1 TLSVCPSFPTRRS
14 SDLPLVGDVTEV
26 VRGLADQEFPPVR
39 DVPQTKLKSGAD
51 LVLYVSDEGRKQPLL
66 ATWLYGLGRAAAFPF
81 DPMAPEAGGWSAW
94 PGFAKL
100 WSQLVRWAIREEAP
114 WEIKQAVRFR
124 DRRIPQPVDRR
135 AHRPSRSAT
144 GHAPSARLAAGAIGP
159 GLADRRHRA
168 AHAFRGRRQARARE
182 VNRSHAHRPDSGSAR
197 QLCVPRHRR

>member
-81 DPMAPEAGGWSAW
+81 DPMRSEEHTSE
-94 PGFAKL
+94 L
-100 WSQLVRWAIREEAP
+100 QSLRHLV
-114 WEIKQAVRFR
+114 
-124 DRRIPQPVDRR
+124 
-135 AHRPSRSAT
+135 
-144 GHAPSARLAAGAIGP
+144 
-159 GLADRRHRA
+159 
-168 AHAFRGRRQARARE
+168 
-182 VNRSHAHRPDSGSAR
+182 
-197 QLCVPRHRR
+197 